1 MSILR
6 EDIKKIPVPEQA
18 IGEIL
23 SVTSGKYSIRTLQGK
38 IIQAVNDSNQRLD
51 IGDHVTVILSSTPTI
66 VGRALFKRGSSVK
79 VFV

>member
-6 EDIKKIPVPEQA
+6 EDIKKIPLDEQA
-18 IGEIL
+18 IGEVL
-23 SVTSGKYSIRTLQGK
+23 SITAGKFSIRTLQGRVL
-38 IIQAVNDSNQRLD
+38 QAVNDSNQQLD

-66 VGRALFKRGSSVK
+66 VGRALFKRGESLK